1 MENLDTLFKKLKQGD
16 ISVRNTIIE
25 SQMGLVYSV
34 AKKYYKIIDKDT
46 AIQEGCIGLIKAVD
60 RFDIDRG
67 FKFSTFAVSYIEG
80 TIKRYL
86 RESNE
91 NFSLRFKR
99 DDYSLL
105 KKINLAEEKLYTKL
119 KREPTVD
126 ELSEYLEVDRESI
139 INVKTLK
146 DTISMDYELKG
157 DSNSITSTHEL
168 IEDATINLEEDVV
181 NKLILED
188 VLSILNDKER
198 FIIEKHYLEEVSQ
211 AEIGKIIGTNKVQVS
226 RIKTKALNKIK
237 EAIKNGTIK
246 SSTLKN
252 KYVKKENITKGDKKM
267 SKSNNLADLN
277 NILFE
282 QLEKLSNPDLKADE
296 LKEEIERSQAIA
308 KVAAQI
314 INTGSLV
321 LKVKTMQDDDKIKID
336 NKDTPMLD
344 SKPSKRGQSKK

>member
-16 ISVRNTIIE
+16 TSVRDTIIE
-25 SQMGLVYSV
+25 SQMKLVYSV

-60 RFDIDRG
+60 RFDIDKG
-67 FKFSTFAVSYIEG
+67 FKFSTFAVAYIEG
-80 TIKRYL
+80 YIKRCL
-86 RESNE
+86 RDFNE
-91 NFSLRFKR
+91 NFSIRLKR
-99 DDYSLL
+99 ADYDILL
-105 KKINLAEEKLYTKL
+105 KIKEAEDKLYNKF
-119 KREPTVD
+119 KREPTID
-126 ELSEYLEVDRESI
+126 ELAEYLEVDRESI
-139 INVKTLK
+139 INVKTF
-146 DTISMDYELKG
+146 TCTTSIDYEVKG
-157 DSNSITSTHEL
+157 DSKSTSIYEL
-168 IEDATINLEEDVV
+168 IEDTTINLEEDVV

-188 VLSILNDKER
+188 VLSILNDRER
-198 FIIEKHYLEEVSQ
+198 FIIEKHYLEEVNQ
-211 AEIGKIIGTNKVQVS
+211 KEIGKIMDTSQVQVS

-321 LKVKTMQDDDKIKID
+321 LKVKTMQDGDKIKID
-336 NKDTPMLD
+336 NTDTPMLD
-344 SKPSKRGQSKK
+344 SKPSKRK

>member
-60 RFDIDRG
+60 KFDIDKG
-67 FKFSTFAVSYIEG
+67 FKFSTFAVLCIEG
-80 TIKRYL
+80 SIKRYL
-86 RESNE
+86 RDTNE
-91 NFSLRFKR
+91 NFSIRFKR

-105 KKINLAEEKLYTKL
+105 NKMNLAEEQLYAKL
-119 KREPTVD
+119 KREPTID
-126 ELSEYLEVDRESI
+126 ELVEYLEVDRESI
-139 INVKTLK
+139 INVKVLK
-146 DTISMDYELKG
+146 DTISMDYEVKG
-157 DSNSITSTHEL
+157 DSKSTSTHEL

-211 AEIGKIIGTNKVQVS
+211 AEIGKIIGTNQVQVS

-237 EAIKNGTIK
+237 ESIKNGTIK

-267 SKSNNLADLN
+267 SKANNLADLN

-282 QLEKLSNPDLKADE
+282 QLEKLSNPDLKDKE

-321 LKVKTMQDDDKIKID
+321 LKVKTMQDNDKIKID

-344 SKPSKRGQSKK
+344 STPSKRR

>member
-25 SQMGLVYSV
+25 SQMKLVYSV

-60 RFDIDRG
+60 RFDIDKG

-80 TIKRYL
+80 HIKRYL

-105 KKINLAEEKLYTKL
+105 NKINLAEEKLYTKL
-119 KREPTVD
+119 KREPTID
-126 ELSEYLEVDRESI
+126 ELAEYLEVDRESI
-139 INVKTLK
+139 INVKTF
-146 DTISMDYELKG
+146 TCTASIDYEVKG
-157 DSNSITSTHEL
+157 DSESITSTHEL

-188 VLSILNDKER
+188 SLSILNDRER

-211 AEIGKIIGTNKVQVS
+211 REISKIIGTNQAQVS

-252 KYVKKENITKGDKKM
+252 KYVKKENVAKGDKKM

-282 QLEKLSNPDLKADE
+282 QLEKLSNPDLKDKE
-296 LKEEIERSQAIA
+296 LKDEIERSQAIA

-321 LKVKTMQDDDKIKID
+321 LKVKTMQDGDKIKID
-336 NKDTPMLD
+336 NTDTPMLD
-344 SKPSKRGQSKK
+344 SKPSKRK

>member
-1 MENLDTLFKKLKQGD
+1 MENLDTLCKKLKQGD
-16 ISVRNTIIE
+16 ISVRDTIIE
-25 SQMGLVYSV
+25 SQMKLVYSV
-34 AKKYYKIIDKDT
+34 AKKYYRIIDKDT

-67 FKFSTFAVSYIEG
+67 FKFSTFAVLCIEG
-80 TIKRYL
+80 SIKRYL
-86 RESNE
+86 RDTNE
-91 NFSLRFKR
+91 NFSIRFKR
-99 DDYSLL
+99 NDYFLL
-105 KKINLAEEKLYTKL
+105 NKINLAEEELYTKL
-119 KREPTVD
+119 KREPTID

-139 INVKTLK
+139 INVKVLK
-146 DTISMDYELKG
+146 DTISMDYAVKG
-157 DSNSITSTHEL
+157 DSKSTSTHEL

-211 AEIGKIIGTNKVQVS
+211 AEIGKILGTSQAQVS
-226 RIKTKALNKIK
+226 RIETKALNKIK

-252 KYVKKENITKGDKKM
+252 KYVKKENVAKGDKKM

-282 QLEKLSNPDLKADE
+282 QLEKLSNPDLKDKE

-321 LKVKTMQDDDKIKID
+321 LKVKTMQDSDKIKID
-336 NKDTPMLD
+336 NTDTPMLD
-344 SKPSKRGQSKK
+344 SKPSKRG

>member
-60 RFDIDRG
+60 KFDIDKG
-67 FKFSTFAVSYIEG
+67 FKFSTFAVLCIEG
-80 TIKRYL
+80 SIKRYL
-86 RESNE
+86 RDTNE
-91 NFSLRFKR
+91 NFSIRFKR

-105 KKINLAEEKLYTKL
+105 NKMSLAEEKLYTKL
-119 KREPTVD
+119 KREPTID

-139 INVKTLK
+139 INIKTFK
-146 DTISMDYELKG
+146 DTASMDYEVKG
-157 DSNSITSTHEL
+157 DSKSTSTHEL

-211 AEIGKIIGTNKVQVS
+211 AEIGKIIGANQVQVS
-226 RIKTKALNKIK
+226 RIETKALNKIK

-267 SKSNNLADLN
+267 SKANNLADLN

-282 QLEKLSNPDLKADE
+282 QLEKLSNPDLKDKE

-321 LKVKTMQDDDKIKID
+321 LKVKSMQDGDKIKID
-336 NKDTPMLD
+336 NTDTPMLD
-344 SKPSKRGQSKK
+344 STPSKRR